1 LKARTPAGRKL
12 MDEIEGF
19 KMFLGAAE
27 KDRIR
32 QLDGTGVTPGTFDK
46 YLPYALAL
54 DVEEAWAQQ
63 LAAALAP
70 SGGIALAR
78 YTPRWYS
85 GADLDLAD
93 IGRTFGSALSVAL
106 SSSSTDTSGSSG
118 GSYGGGGSSGGGGG
132 GGGGGG
138 W

>member
-1 LKARTPAGRKL
+1 
-12 MDEIEGF
+12 
-19 KMFLGAAE
+19 
-27 KDRIR
+27 
-32 QLDGTGVTPGTFDK
+32 VTPGTFDK

-54 DVEEAWAQQ
+54 DVEDAWAQQ

-106 SSSSTDTSGSSG
+106 SSSFTATDASGSSG
-118 GSYGGGGSSGGGGG
+118 GSYGGGGGSSGGGGG